1 MAERKYY
8 CLNCECKMDCIIA
21 NLKADEEIC
30 LKRDGDDGMIVYEIL
45 DRSGFRLFCVA
56 DDGIARELCLNNN
69 NLSYR
74 PLFVAEDYGSAILQL
89 KEKTK
94 K

>member
-1 MAERKYY
+1 M
-8 CLNCECKMDCIIA
+8 
-21 NLKADEEIC
+21 
-30 LKRDGDDGMIVYEIL
+30 YEIL

-74 PLFVAEDYGSAILQL
+74 PLFVAEDYGSATLQL
-89 KEKTK
+89 KEKTGW
-94 K
+94 